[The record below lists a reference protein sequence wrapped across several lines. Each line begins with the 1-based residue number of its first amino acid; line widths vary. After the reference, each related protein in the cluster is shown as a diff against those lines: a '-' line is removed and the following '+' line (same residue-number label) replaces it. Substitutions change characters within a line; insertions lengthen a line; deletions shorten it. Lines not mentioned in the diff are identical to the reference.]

1 MGIYD
6 ILQEHNLSYKE
17 LTNIIHELA
26 GCVFIDSTGIIR
38 QLDQIYD
45 DDEYRR
51 DFPPAPARKN
61 YTKGDCYC
69 LCEILE
75 HLLTYY
81 KHAIYHSASYLGY
94 DKEHGF
100 QMILRLAND
109 INDII
114 CEEQDQRDYTEQMED
129 IMALKHLRTPDDE

>member
-51 DFPPAPARKN
+51 DFPPAQAREN
-61 YTKGDCYC
+61 YTKG
-69 LCEILE
+69 
-75 HLLTYY
+75 
-81 KHAIYHSASYLGY
+81 
-94 DKEHGF
+94 
-100 QMILRLAND
+100 
-109 INDII
+109 NDII
-114 CEEQDQRDYTEQMED
+114 CEEQDQRDYTEQTED